1 MFFRLSSVLFF
12 GLCAH
17 TSVRVLKRQQNM
29 LSVVKKRRRQAAVW
43 QHENQIRPF
52 CYRSQCWATA
62 ENSQTIIVFPWRQAY
77 FAGKSGTNDDISAE
91 SCLKSFFPMR
101 RRAGRVGEAARDS
114 VVRHGVGFPVTSF
127 SLSRVSESR
136 SFQRHP
142 PLFGSS
148 FSSFPLYS
156 FLLFPHVPS
165 APVHPPLLTARLSNH
180 SFSVSRCHAR
190 QLHLLHFF
198 DSSFFPPSVYCAC
211 NASAILGLQEASRSG
226 GV

>member
-1 MFFRLSSVLFF
+1 MFIRAWVRKHGSLLWACCECVCFFLFCLLPRKTNANLFGKIVCVSDMLKKCHVFSSVLFF

-29 LSVVKKRRRQAAVW
+29 LSVVRKRQRQAAGW
-43 QHENQIRPF
+43 QDENQIRPF

-77 FAGKSGTNDDISAE
+77 FAGRSSTNDDTSAE

-101 RRAGRVGEAARDS
+101 RQAGRLGEAARDS
-114 VVRHGVGFPVTSF
+114 VVRHAVGFPVTSF

-136 SFQRHP
+136 SFQRHS

-156 FLLFPHVPS
+156 FFLFPHVPS
-165 APVHPPLLTARLSNH
+165 APVHPPLLTARL
-180 SFSVSRCHAR
+180 F
-190 QLHLLHFF
+190 
-198 DSSFFPPSVYCAC
+198 
-211 NASAILGLQEASRSG
+211 
-226 GV
+226 